1 MYFNVAETSTVTTSD
16 EMKQLTKAQI
26 DAFKNKNIP
35 VFGYFYATDT
45 NPTEGFRIATE
56 IEKCIDELGGN
67 IQPIVDCEVYGDGEE
82 DRMYFINKP
91 NYDTYLQ
98 DGGTYI
104 DFDYLMSLSEQ
115 ELLNY
120 VNLHP
125 EVQDY
130 INYCQDKK
138 AESLAS
144 IYCKLYNDG
153 YITGKNAILYTGNKS
168 VSKDSY
174 KATITADNGVD
185 FEKIVLFKY
194 DDVVEYL
201 TNPESPCFI
210 SEDFNLKVWYAD
222 YTGKQNFQMLG
233 DGVVMAQYAGDI
245 VVDGNN
251 KIDKNFACPE
261 FIDAIAEVQKT
272 NNEQKTNVKQ
282 YTNDYNDLELG

>member
-1 MYFNVAETSTVTTSD
+1 MVDTTVSISED
-16 EMKQLTKAQI
+16 GKNLVKSQI
-26 DAFKNKNIP
+26 NAFKNKNIP
-35 VFGYFYATDT
+35 VFGYFYATDI
-45 NPTEGFRIATE
+45 NKEEGLKIAEE

-67 IQPIVDCEVYGDGEE
+67 IQPIVDCEMNKDGEE
-82 DRMYFINKP
+82 DRMYFMNKP

-98 DGGTYI
+98 NGGNNI
-104 DFDYLMSLSEQ
+104 DFDYLKGLE
-115 ELLNY
+115 ETDLLDY
-120 VNLHP
+120 VRLHP

-130 INYCQDKK
+130 IEYCQDKK
-138 AESLAS
+138 AESIAS

-174 KATITADNGVD
+174 TATITANNGVD

-201 TNPESPCFI
+201 TNPESLCFI
-210 SEDFNLKVWYAD
+210 SEDFNLKLWYAD

-245 VVDGNN
+245 VVDGKNL
-251 KIDKNFACPE
+251 IDKNYACPE

-272 NNEQKTNVKQ
+272 NNEQKKNVKQ
-282 YTNDYNDLELG
+282 YNNDYNDLDLG